1 MVYGP
6 ANPTARRFQ
15 GCTRSLEVIKFFLNF
30 AEGAFYKATKTNGST
45 NDTVDLALP
54 RPSFLPN
61 RLRDLA
67 IPILVFDV
75 RGREEVCRL
84 AL

>member
-1 MVYGP
+1 MHKRS
-6 ANPTARRFQ
+6 RRY
-15 GCTRSLEVIKFFLNF
+15 EIFLNF
-30 AEGAFYKATKTNGST
+30 AEGPFYKTTKTNGST

-75 RGREEVCRL
+75 RAREEVRRL